1 MDLSNGELQVMEL
14 LWQGD
19 VLDKNGEIQALELSK
34 ILKEKY
40 GISKTSAYTFI
51 GRLTEKGVLDRRY
64 PKYTISVIMS
74 REETLLSKQK
84 EAFQKLFKGSL
95 VNMCKTFLSTE
106 TVSEEELEEMKNL
119 LENFVVED
127 SKGDSRHI

>member
-19 VLDKNGEIQALELSK
+19 VLDENGEIQALELSK

-40 GISKTSAYTFI
+40 GI
-51 GRLTEKGVLDRRY
+51 RLIEKGVLDRRY
-64 PKYTISVIMS
+64 PKYTIKVIMS
-74 REETLLSKQK
+74 REEALLSKQK

-106 TVSEEELEEMKNL
+106 KVSEEELEEMKNL
-119 LENFVVED
+119 LENFEVED